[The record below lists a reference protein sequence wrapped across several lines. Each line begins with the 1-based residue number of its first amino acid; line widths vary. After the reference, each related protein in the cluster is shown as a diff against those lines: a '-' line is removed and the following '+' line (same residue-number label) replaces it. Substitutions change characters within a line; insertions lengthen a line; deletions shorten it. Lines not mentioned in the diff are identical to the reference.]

1 MTRTN
6 STVKN
11 MALTAVFAAFI
22 CIISPWTIPIGPVPI
37 SLGTAGVYLCAACLG
52 SKRGSSAV
60 AIYLLLGFAGLPVFT
75 GFAGGIHRLFGPTG
89 GYLVG
94 YIPCAFVAGLLI
106 DRIGKLWTYPLGM
119 VLGTAVLY
127 FFGTAWFC
135 LLSGTAIIPALAA
148 CVLPFLPGDA
158 VKIACA
164 SVLGSKLRAV
174 ADKSPANRL

>member
-1 MTRTN
+1 M
-6 STVKN
+6 
-11 MALTAVFAAFI
+11 FA
-22 CIISPWTIPIGPVPI
+22 PIQPDRCRNYNFGFKTFLRAPVI
-37 SLGTAGVYLCAACLG
+37 
-52 SKRGSSAV
+52 
-60 AIYLLLGFAGLPVFT
+60 
-75 GFAGGIHRLFGPTG
+75 
-89 GYLVG
+89 
-94 YIPCAFVAGLLI
+94 VAGLLI
-106 DRIGKLWTYPLGM
+106 DRIGKLWAYPLGM